1 MKQLI
6 LLVTA
11 LLAVATSAKADVEI
25 NSTNFP
31 DANFRNY
38 LLSQSYGKDGILS
51 DAEIANITELSVSV
65 MGIQSLRGI
74 KYFTALKALFI
85 QRNMINENEMEH
97 LVRELPVQSGA
108 TLFAY
113 YFGATDEYNY
123 MNYLQASA
131 AQAKGW
137 SVLMWQY
144 AGDGM
149 ANLLPLLQYPPNI
162 VAAYITPDYF
172 PDENFRNALKEK
184 GIGNFYATPYITFE
198 DVDNTK
204 ELDVSQKDIASL
216 TGIQYFTALE
226 VLNCS
231 QNKLTSLDVSK
242 NTALNDL
249 NCSYNLLTSLDVSK
263 NTALNGLDCFDNKIT
278 SLDVSKNTALNYL
291 NCTYNL
297 LTSLD
302 LSKNTAL
309 KLLYCAYNLLT
320 SLDLSKNT
328 ALLYFN
334 CSSNQLTAL
343 DLSKNRNLLSVECF
357 FNQINGINMDNLI
370 ASLPQNFTDE
380 EYPFYVVFYDE
391 AEGNVC
397 TKQQA
402 KAVANRGWTAY
413 GVNSEGDCYKLYDGS
428 DSKKGDVNDDGAVDV
443 ADISTIIDVMAKGT
457 NDPVADVNDDG
468 AVDVADISEVIDIMA
483 GKGSD
488 IQACPD
494 SNHPHWIDLGLPSGT
509 KWMCCNVGAA
519 CPEEFGGY
527 FNFEEA
533 QAYSLPL
540 QYQMEELINYT
551 TSEWTTLNGVE
562 GRKFTGSNGCSVFIP
577 AAGYVG
583 DDGWLFDCMFGYCW
597 SSTPFD
603 EKFAFIL
610 YFDSNYASSTDSY
623 ERSVCISVRPVRQY

>member
-11 LLAVATSAKADVEI
+11 LLAVATSAKANVNI

-74 KYFTALKALFI
+74 KYFTSVKTLYI
-85 QRNMINENEMEH
+85 HRNMINENEMEH

-113 YFGATDEYNY
+113 YYASTDEYNY

-144 AGDGM
+144 AGDGI
-149 ANLLPLLQYPPNI
+149 AYQLPLLQYPPNI
-162 VAAYITPDYF
+162 VAAYLSSF
-172 PDENFRNALKEK
+172 PDENFRNALKEQ
-184 GIGNFYATPYITFE
+184 GIGNFYTTPYITFE

-204 ELDVSQKDIASL
+204 KLDVSWKDIASL

-226 VLNCS
+226 TLYCQDN
-231 QNKLTSLDVSK
+231 QLTALDVSK
-242 NTALNDL
+242 NTALKTL
-249 NCSYNLLTSLDVSK
+249 NCSYNQ
-263 NTALNGLDCFDNKIT
+263 
-278 SLDVSKNTALNYL
+278 
-291 NCTYNL
+291 

-309 KLLYCAYNLLT
+309 KTLNCSYNQLT

-328 ALLYFN
+328 ALVLLWCFD
-334 CSSNQLTAL
+334 NQLTSL
-343 DLSKNRNLLSVECF
+343 DVSMNKNLLDMIF
-357 FNQINGINMDNLI
+357 FSNQIQGVNMDNLI
-370 ASLPQNFTDE
+370 ASLPQNLTDKE
-380 EYPFYVVFYDE
+380 HVFAVISSLDS
-391 AEGNVC
+391 EGNVC
-397 TKQQA
+397 TKQQL
-402 KAVANRGWTAY
+402 KAVVNRGWTPY
-413 GVNSEGDCYKLYDGS
+413 SFSYNDYDYHLLDYGS
-428 DSKKGDVNDDGAVDV
+428 DSKAGDVNDDGAVDV

-488 IQACPD
+488 TNACPD
-494 SNHPHWIDLGLPSGT
+494 ANHPHWIDLGLPTGT
-509 KWMCCNVGAA
+509 KWACCNVGASS
-519 CPEEFGGY
+519 PEKYGGY
-527 FNFEEA
+527 YTYNDT
-533 QAYSLPL
+533 QAYDLPSLD
-540 QYQMEELINYT
+540 QIDELLDNT
-551 TSEWTTLNGVE
+551 TSEWTVQNGVN
-562 GRKFTGSNGCSVFIP
+562 GRKFTSSNGRSVFLP
-577 AAGYVG
+577 AAGFIKDGQLDNVG
-583 DDGWLFDCMFGYCW
+583 TGGTYW
-597 SSTPFD
+597 SSSPVEIGMADVWYLFFNSDNAYLTFWYHRD
-603 EKFAFIL
+603 YGL
-610 YFDSNYASSTDSY
+610 
-623 ERSVCISVRPVRQY
+623 SVRPVRLY

>member
-1 MKQLI
+1 M
-6 LLVTA
+6 
-11 LLAVATSAKADVEI
+11 
-25 NSTNFP
+25 
-31 DANFRNY
+31 
-38 LLSQSYGKDGILS
+38 
-51 DAEIANITELSVSV
+51 
-65 MGIQSLRGI
+65 
-74 KYFTALKALFI
+74 
-85 QRNMINENEMEH
+85 
-97 LVRELPVQSGA
+97 
-108 TLFAY
+108 AY
-113 YFGATDEYNY
+113 
-123 MNYLQASA
+123 Q
-131 AQAKGW
+131 
-137 SVLMWQY
+137 
-144 AGDGM
+144 
-149 ANLLPLLQYPPNI
+149 LPLLQYPPNI
-162 VAAYITPDYF
+162 VAALVTSF
-172 PDENFRNALKEK
+172 PDENFRNALKER

-226 VLNCS
+226 VLRCSGNKLTALDVSQNTALKKLYCS
-231 QNKLTSLDVSK
+231 QNQLTALDLSKNTALELLDCFHNMITSLDVSK

-249 NCSYNLLTSLDVSK
+249 DCT
-263 NTALNGLDCFDNKIT
+263 LN
-278 SLDVSKNTALNYL
+278 V
-291 NCTYNL
+291 

-309 KLLYCAYNLLT
+309 KWLYCATNVLT
-320 SLDLSKNT
+320 ALDLSQNT
-328 ALLYFN
+328 ELLHLY

-343 DLSKNRNLLSVECF
+343 DLSKNRNLLYVECF

-380 EYPFYVVFYDE
+380 EYPFYVVINDE

-413 GVNSEGDCYKLYDGS
+413 GVFEGDRYKLYDGS

-457 NDPVADVNDDG
+457 NDPVADVNNDG

-483 GKGSD
+483 GKISYT
-488 IQACPD
+488 QACPD
-494 SNHPHWIDLGLPSGT
+494 NNHPHWIDLGLPSGT
-509 KWMCCNVGAA
+509 KWMCCNVDAA

-533 QAYSLPL
+533 QAYSLPTKD
-540 QYQMEELINYT
+540 QMEELINYT
-551 TSEWTTLNGVE
+551 TSEWTMLNGVE

-577 AAGYVG
+577 AAGYVWV
-583 DDGWLFDCMFGYCW
+583 DGVIFDGMFGYCW

-603 EKFAFIL
+603 EIAFIL
-610 YFDSNYASSTDSY
+610 YFDSNDASTSSE
-623 ERSVCISVRPVRQY
+623 ERSVCISVRPVRKN